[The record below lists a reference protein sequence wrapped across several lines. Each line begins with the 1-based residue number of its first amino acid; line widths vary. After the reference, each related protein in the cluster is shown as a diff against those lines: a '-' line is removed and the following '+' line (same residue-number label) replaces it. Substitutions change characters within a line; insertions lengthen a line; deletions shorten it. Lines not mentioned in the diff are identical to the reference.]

1 MSVGDDRRQTP
12 GHAPGEDRFVGRLR
26 IAAGSIMLLCIAFLV
41 VAGTIAGHVDATVVG
56 ILSGAILALVGVEV
70 PKRLG
75 NGDR

>member
-1 MSVGDDRRQTP
+1 
-12 GHAPGEDRFVGRLR
+12 
-26 IAAGSIMLLCIAFLV
+26 MLLCIVFLV
-41 VAGTIAGHVDATVVG
+41 VVGSFAGHVDATVVG